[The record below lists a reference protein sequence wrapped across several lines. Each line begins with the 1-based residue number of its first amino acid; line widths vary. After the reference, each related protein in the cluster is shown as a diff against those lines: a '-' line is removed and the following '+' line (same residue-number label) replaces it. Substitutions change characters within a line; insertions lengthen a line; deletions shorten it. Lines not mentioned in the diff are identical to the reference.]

1 MVKSGEESTTEV
13 KLNLT
18 ADLSRS
24 VWGSGEG
31 EQHFAGAKAK
41 RLVYVKS

>member
-1 MVKSGEESTTEV
+1 MVKSGEESTAEV

-24 VWGSGEG
+24 VWVGSGEG
-31 EQHFAGAKAK
+31 EQHFAGAKAE
-41 RLVYVKS
+41 RLVY